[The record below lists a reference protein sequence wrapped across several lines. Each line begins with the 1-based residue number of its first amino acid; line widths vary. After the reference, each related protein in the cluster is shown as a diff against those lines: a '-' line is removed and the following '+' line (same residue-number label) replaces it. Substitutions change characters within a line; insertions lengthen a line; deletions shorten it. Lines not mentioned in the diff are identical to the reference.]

1 VKTRNFIV
9 AIVALFCAAS
19 ASQAAEKL
27 KVLIID
33 GQNNHNWKACTPVL
47 KAILEECGRF
57 TVDVSTSPPAAP
69 ALPKNAKA
77 EDKKAHAET
86 VAKWKAEK
94 DGLWKQWRPK
104 FSDYQVL
111 LSNYNGERWTEEVD
125 KAFVEYVRNG
135 GGLVI
140 IHAADN
146 SFANWPEYNEMIAVG
161 GWGGR
166 NEKSGPMIRWRDG
179 KQILDTTPGGGG
191 THGAACPYVVNII
204 MPDHPITK
212 GLPSKWLHAK
222 DELYGKLRGPCKNV
236 TVLANAMSNKET
248 RGTGEI
254 EPILMTIDYG
264 KGRVFHDVLGH
275 GPDSMVD
282 VGFQVT
288 LQRGAEW
295 AATGKVTLPLPKTED
310 MSAEKVV
317 ERVVPGIPA
326 AK

>member
-1 VKTRNFIV
+1 MKI
-9 AIVALFCAAS
+9 ISIIAS
-19 ASQAAEKL
+19 LCVLTSVQAADKL
-27 KVLIID
+27 KVLILD
-33 GQNNHNWKACTPVL
+33 GQNNHNWKATTPVM

-57 TVDVSTSPPAAP
+57 TVDVSTSPPSAP
-69 ALPKNAKA
+69 SLPRNAKP
-77 EDKKAHAET
+77 EQKKAHEEA

-94 DGLWKQWRPK
+94 EQLWKAWRPK
-104 FSDYQVL
+104 FSSYDVI
-111 LSNYNGERWTEEVD
+111 LSNYNGERWPAQVD
-125 KAFVEYVRNG
+125 KEFVEYVRNG

-179 KQILDTTPGGGG
+179 KQILDSTPGGGG
-191 THGAACPYVVNII
+191 THGASAPYVVNII
-204 MPDHPITK
+204 VPDHPITK
-212 GLPSKWLHAK
+212 GLPSAWLHAK
-222 DELYGKLRGPCKNV
+222 DELYAKLRGPCKNV

-254 EPILMTIDYG
+254 EPVLMTIDYG

-275 GPDSMVD
+275 DAGSTVD

-288 LQRGAEW
+288 LQRGTEW
-295 AATGKVTLPLPKTED
+295 AATGKVTLPAPKAED
-310 MSAEKVV
+310 MPSDKVV
-317 ERVVPGIPA
+317 ERKIN
-326 AK
+326 